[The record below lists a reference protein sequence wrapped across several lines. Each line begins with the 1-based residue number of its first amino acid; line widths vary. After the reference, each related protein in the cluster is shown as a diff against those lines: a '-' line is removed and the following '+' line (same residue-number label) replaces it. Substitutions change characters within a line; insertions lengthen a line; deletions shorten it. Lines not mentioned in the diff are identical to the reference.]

1 MAESIKKQIEFYF
14 SESNFRKD
22 KFLRSQADSHPEGY
36 VSIAVLI
43 TFNKLKSLSTDVKE
57 IAASVQDSEVVT
69 VSDDGMMIKRSSDVP
84 LEDTSKV
91 RTLYAKGFPID
102 DASFTIESV
111 RDSFKQYGEILL
123 ARLRKDPKTK
133 KLKGSCFIEFAG
145 PESVAKAVEG
155 THNADGSVSMKW
167 KDTTLL
173 CVMPLTEWL
182 KNKEAKRVKRSKQE
196 SGKKRGADGK
206 EADNGGK
213 KTKTSGTADA
223 STAAAE
229 PKTVEYTKGLIIK
242 VSNVPAG
249 TTLYEVKDCFKAIG
263 EVKFVE
269 YEGGNDN
276 AYVRVADISSSVAI
290 VAALEK
296 GLKITSEH
304 TQNVSGVILSGE
316 EELAYWTKVV
326 EKNAEKHK
334 SGGSKGGRGRGGRG
348 GGRGGRGGGR
358 GRGGR

>member
-69 VSDDGMMIKRSSDVP
+69 VSDDGTMIKRSSDVP

-102 DASFTIESV
+102 DSSITIESIH
-111 RDSFKQYGEILL
+111 SAFKQYGEILL
-123 ARLRKDPKTK
+123 TRLRKDPKTK

-145 PESVAKAVEG
+145 PEGVAKAVEG

-167 KDTTLL
+167 KDTPLL

-182 KNKEAKRVKRSKQE
+182 KNKEAKRAKRAKQE

-206 EADNGGK
+206 EDSWK
-213 KTKTSGTADA
+213 QRW
-223 STAAAE
+223 
-229 PKTVEYTKGLIIK
+229 Y
-242 VSNVPAG
+242 
-249 TTLYEVKDCFKAIG
+249 
-263 EVKFVE
+263 
-269 YEGGNDN
+269 
-276 AYVRVADISSSVAI
+276 
-290 VAALEK
+290 
-296 GLKITSEH
+296 
-304 TQNVSGVILSGE
+304 
-316 EELAYWTKVV
+316 
-326 EKNAEKHK
+326 
-334 SGGSKGGRGRGGRG
+334 
-348 GGRGGRGGGR
+348 
-358 GRGGR
+358 